1 LGRCLEVM
9 SVMENAEMVL
19 RGSLERKE
27 SRRIP
32 FGFFRA
38 DYPESND
45 EDYFL
50 FLAQRLKGKEVE
62 FLKIKINTP

>member
-1 LGRCLEVM
+1 MIELLSSPEGHI
-9 SVMENAEMVL
+9 S
-19 RGSLERKE
+19 GSLERKE
-27 SRRIP
+27 TRRIP

-50 FLAQRLKGKEVE
+50 FLAQRLKGNVVE
-62 FLKIKINTP
+62 FSKIEINTT